1 MNQSIATVG
10 APAPSAWRL
19 RIALLFFVVGVLAP
33 VLGLLSRWL
42 NVSEGPDRVLSR
54 LLLFGVPQIM
64 LVGVI
69 AAAGRQGLAQM
80 SASLAGQRA
89 AAALL
94 KSVGRARYLVGLLL
108 SMVPV
113 LFGLLEPV
121 LARHVPAVALHRVA
135 IGALCDLVLLIGLLV
150 LGGEFWDKVHALFV
164 HDAKVVQSVAVEASR
179 QAAAPVQVG
188 ARFYIGAAIFAMG
201 FLIWGLVPLA
211 SAAGWSGAKIA
222 SLTGGVFVANKV
234 GMLVAIAVMGKPG
247 FNHLKRLLFGLLR
260 RVGPP
265 ARVSRNRYRVGIV
278 LFALAIALSWVKP
291 YAFGLDAGGLYELV
305 AHVPLT
311 LLLLVS
317 VFVLG
322 GDFWDKLGALFRY
335 RTKVAFPD
343 DGASL
348 GRHLP

>member
-19 RIALLFFVVGVLAP
+19 RIALLFFVVGVLGP
-33 VLGLLSRWL
+33 VLGLLIRWL
-42 NVSEGPDRVLSR
+42 NVPEGPDRVVSR

-64 LVGVI
+64 LVGII
-69 AAAGRQGLAQM
+69 AAAGRQGLGQLT
-80 SASLAGQRA
+80 ASLAGQGA

-94 KSVGRARYLVGLLL
+94 EPVGRARYLVGLLL
-108 SMVPV
+108 STVPV

-121 LARHVPAVALHRVA
+121 LARHVPSVALHRVA
-135 IGALCDLVLLIGLLV
+135 IGALCDLVLLIGLFV

-164 HDAKVVQSVAVEASR
+164 HDAKVVQSVTVEASGP
-179 QAAAPVQVG
+179 AAAPVQVG

-211 SAAGWSGAKIA
+211 SAAGWSGTQIA
-222 SLTGGVFVANKV
+222 SLTGGIFVANKV

-265 ARVSRNRYRVGIV
+265 ARVSRNRYGVGIV
-278 LFALAIALSWVKP
+278 LFAIAIALSWVKP